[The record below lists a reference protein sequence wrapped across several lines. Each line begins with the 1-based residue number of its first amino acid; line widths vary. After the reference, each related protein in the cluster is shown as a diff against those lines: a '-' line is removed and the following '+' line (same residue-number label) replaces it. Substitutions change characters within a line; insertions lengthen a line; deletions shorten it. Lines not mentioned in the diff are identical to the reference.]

1 MMKRR
6 GFYLIAA
13 ALFAVLGLASC
24 SEEDDTVEEFPGW
37 QARNEA
43 YFNHLSDS
51 VAELL
56 RLDPSRTDWKRI
68 KSWSKDSEA
77 VGVNSDYIVVNVVE
91 EGDPASATPLYTDTV
106 SVHYLGRLLPS
117 VSYPYGKVFDQSYN
131 GNFYE
136 EVARPVEMAIG
147 NSSGN
152 SLIDGFATA
161 LQQMRRGDR
170 WMVYIPYQLGY
181 GASGSGEIPGYS
193 TLIFDLRL
201 VDFWS
206 PQVGED

>member
-24 SEEDDTVEEFPGW
+24 SEEDDTVEEYPNW
-37 QARNEA
+37 QAGNEA
-43 YFNHLSDS
+43 YFNHLTDS
-51 VAELL
+51 VMELL
-56 RLDPSRTDWKRI
+56 ELDPARTDWRRI
-68 KSWSKDSEA
+68 KSWSKSDSIE
-77 VGVNSDYIVVNVVE
+77 GGNGDYIIVHVLE
-91 EGDPASATPLYTDTV
+91 EGDPASGSPLYTDTV